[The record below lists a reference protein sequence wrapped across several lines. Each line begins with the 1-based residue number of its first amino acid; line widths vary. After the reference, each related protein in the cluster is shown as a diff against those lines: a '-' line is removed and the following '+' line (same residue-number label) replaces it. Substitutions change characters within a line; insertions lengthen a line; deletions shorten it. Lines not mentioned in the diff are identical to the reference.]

1 MESIFMNELTG
12 FQRDMVY
19 CIAAL
24 DGPSGVEVRRELEEY
39 SSAEV
44 NHGRLYPNLD
54 ELVDEGVIRK
64 EKKNDRTNLYV
75 ISPLGK
81 ELIEERRQWE
91 DEKLQDSEIAL
102 N

>member
-1 MESIFMNELTG
+1 MNELTG

-24 DGPSGVEVRRELEEY
+24 DEPSGVEIRRELEEY

-54 ELVDEGVIRK
+54 DLVGEGLIKK

-75 ISPLGK
+75 LTPLGK
-81 ELIEERRQWE
+81 ELIEKRRQWE
-91 DEKLQDSEIAL
+91 DEKLQDTKIAL

>member
-1 MESIFMNELTG
+1 MYELTG

-24 DGPSGVEVRRELEEY
+24 DGPSGAEIRRELEEY
-39 SSAEV
+39 SPTEV

-54 ELVDEGVIRK
+54 ELVDEGLIRK
-64 EKKNDRTNLYV
+64 EKKDDRTNMYTLT
-75 ISPLGK
+75 PLGR

-91 DEKLQDSEIAL
+91 DEKLQDTEIAL

>member
-1 MESIFMNELTG
+1 MYDLTG

-24 DGPSGVEVRRELEEY
+24 DDPYGLEIGRELETY

-54 ELVDEGVIRK
+54 DLVDEGLIRK
-64 EKKNDRTNLYV
+64 EKKDDRTNLY
-75 ISPLGK
+75 SLTSLGRQ
-81 ELIEERRQWE
+81 LIEERREWE
-91 DEKLQDSEIAL
+91 DDKLQEANIDL

>member
-1 MESIFMNELTG
+1 MNELTG

>member
-1 MESIFMNELTG
+1 MHELTG

-24 DGPSGVEVRRELEEY
+24 DKPYGLEIGRELEEY

-54 ELVDEGVIRK
+54 DLVDEGVIRK
-64 EKKNDRTNLYV
+64 EKKDDRTNLYTLTA
-75 ISPLGK
+75 LGR

-91 DEKLQDSEIAL
+91 DEKLQDTEIAL